1 MTDIMNNICYHSIQ
15 HHLSAQ
21 PPRKLKK
28 GFKSIRASKEYLT
41 IHKGKQCYQI
51 DLQANKGKWGRRAL
65 KKTLKTFHV
74 IIEGLKE
81 KMIETPR

>member
-1 MTDIMNNICYHSIQ
+1 MTDIMNQVCYHAIQ
-15 HHLSAQ
+15 YNLTTQ

-28 GFKSIRASKEYLT
+28 GFNSIRSSKEYLT
-41 IHKGKQCYQI
+41 IHKGKECYQI

-65 KKTLKTFHV
+65 RKTLKTFYG

-81 KMIETPR
+81 RVEDG